1 MALHLLKLCVG
12 VDHPDELAAFQK
24 RRIATTGRNAHI
36 TRQMPRRAREIL
48 DGGSLYWI
56 IGGKILVR
64 QRILALESFTDSQGI
79 RRCRIEL
86 DPELV
91 PVRPTPHR
99 PFQGWRY
106 LVEKAAPPDLPQVK
120 GMDALPE
127 SMRRELM
134 ELCLI

>member
-12 VDHPDELAAFQK
+12 IDHPDQLAAFQR

-36 TRQMPRRAREIL
+36 TRQMPRRAEEIL

-56 IGGKILVR
+56 IAGKIRVR

-86 DPELV
+86 DPKLV
-91 PVRPTPHR
+91 SVCPTPHR

-106 LVEKAAPPDLPQVK
+106 LVEKSAPPDLPQTAAP
-120 GMDALPE
+120 DALPE
-127 SMRRELM
+127 TMYRELA